1 MDTRGGVGHNACM
14 KAKVYVETSVIS
26 YLSARPSRD
35 LVVAAHQEITRQ
47 WWDNES
53 SKYDLYIS
61 EAVIREAGAG
71 DSQAAA
77 QRIALLE
84 VFPILDINS
93 DVEMLMRE
101 ILAKGAIPPEATLDA
116 LHIAVAAWHG
126 TDYLLT
132 WNCRHI
138 ASAQV
143 RPRIDA
149 LCRARGIA
157 SPQLCTPEELME
169 A

>member
-1 MDTRGGVGHNACM
+1 MQKR
-14 KAKVYVETSVIS
+14 VYVETSVIS
-26 YLSARPSRD
+26 YLHARPSRD

-47 WWDNES
+47 WWSNES
-53 SKYDLYIS
+53 AKYDLYIS

-71 DSQAAA
+71 DQQAAA
-77 QRIALLE
+77 LRLARLE
-84 VFPILDINS
+84 SFPVLDINQE
-93 DVEMLMRE
+93 VEKLARD
-101 ILAKGAIPPEATLDA
+101 ILAAGAMPPQATLDA
-116 LHIAVAAWHG
+116 LHVAVAAWHG
-126 TDYLLT
+126 ADYLLT

-138 ASAQV
+138 ASAHV

>member
-1 MDTRGGVGHNACM
+1 MQKR
-14 KAKVYVETSVIS
+14 VYVETSVIS
-26 YLSARPSRD
+26 YLQARPSRD

-47 WWDNES
+47 WWSNES
-53 SKYDLYIS
+53 AKYDLYIS

-71 DSQAAA
+71 DQQAAA
-77 QRIALLE
+77 QRLASLAS
-84 VFPILDINS
+84 FPVLDINQE
-93 DVEMLMRE
+93 VEKLAGD
-101 ILAKGAIPPEATLDA
+101 ILAAGAMPPQAALDA
-116 LHIAVAAWHG
+116 LHVAVAAWHG
-126 TDYLLT
+126 ADYLLT

-138 ASAQV
+138 ASAHV

-149 LCRARGIA
+149 LCRARGIV

>member
-1 MDTRGGVGHNACM
+1 MQKR
-14 KAKVYVETSVIS
+14 VYVETSVIS
-26 YLSARPSRD
+26 YLQARPSRD

-47 WWDNES
+47 WWSNES
-53 SKYDLYIS
+53 AKYDLYIS

-71 DSQAAA
+71 DQQAAA
-77 QRIALLE
+77 QRLASLAS
-84 VFPILDINS
+84 FPILDINQE
-93 DVEMLMRE
+93 VEKLARD
-101 ILAKGAIPPEATLDA
+101 ILAAGAMPPQAALDA
-116 LHIAVAAWHG
+116 LHVAVAAWHG
-126 TDYLLT
+126 ADYLLT

-138 ASAQV
+138 ASAHV
-143 RPRIDA
+143 RPRIDV